1 MNKPLTRRAREYF
14 EVLDSLREEGYVTH
28 EELQLLDAKKQA
40 ETSRMTARL
49 IEDTLLERGFSKGSP
64 NEQKRYRLLWM
75 QERGIVAELENPQMR
90 LIEDDPI
97 VGAAIAVRRQLQNDA
112 DKLIADIQKKAKEK
126 ITEISTK
133 YSDLQK
139 QFTALQEKYSD
150 LIQENEERKGKL
162 AKTEADLSKTIK
174 DKAEV
179 ETTLRD
185 KERDFAQKK
194 TDFENGIA
202 TQKSKNEE
210 LVVANEKY
218 IEVLKTKHKDEI
230 STIKEYAEK
239 RRHDHIIEIDNLKT
253 DKKKLENELEKIKHT
268 IIQITQN
275 NAELTQLSKRLEEEV
290 KHLRA
295 ENNTIS
301 NERRSIENS
310 LAGTKGEFKQL
321 QSLFNDQKADYLVIQ
336 EQLLG
341 YKEKVGRLEEQL
353 QQTKNELDSIR
364 DEQNKQNKQSKQN
377 EKNKRK

>member
-1 MNKPLTRRAREYF
+1 MKPLTRRAREYF

-40 ETSRMTARL
+40 ETPRMTARL
-49 IEDTLLERGFSKGSP
+49 IEDALLEKGFSKGSP
-64 NEQKRYRLLWM
+64 NEQKKYRLLWM

-112 DKLIADIQKKAKEK
+112 DKLIADVQKKAEEK

-139 QFTALQEKYSD
+139 QFTTLQEKHSD
-150 LIQENEERKGKL
+150 LIKENEERKGKL
-162 AKTEADLSKTIK
+162 AKIEAELSQTIK
-174 DKAEV
+174 DKAYAEA
-179 ETTLRD
+179 TLRD
-185 KERDFAQKK
+185 KERDFVQKK
-194 TDFENGIA
+194 TDLENGIA

-210 LVVANEKY
+210 LVIANEKY

-239 RRHDHIIEIDNLKT
+239 QRHDHIIEIDNLKI
-253 DKKKLENELEKIKHT
+253 DKKKLENEFEKAKHSIT
-268 IIQITQN
+268 QITHN
-275 NAELTQLSKRLEEEV
+275 NIELNQLSKRLEEEV

-295 ENNTIS
+295 ENNTLS
-301 NERRSIENS
+301 SERRSVENS
-310 LAGTKGEFKQL
+310 LAGAKGEVKQL
-321 QSLFNDQKADYLVIQ
+321 QSLFNDQKTDYSAIQ
-336 EQLLG
+336 EQLLN

-353 QQTKNELDSIR
+353 QQTKNELDSVR
-364 DEQNKQNKQSKQN
+364 GEQNKQNKQN